1 MPRVP
6 ELGRRRRG
14 DAHQEPASGSTGC
27 PEHGPRLRGS
37 APSPKALWSQ
47 GSDSEKR
54 CPGEATLQS
63 CSLKNL
69 SNKDLQKQAPGRAR
83 RRPNTTGPA
92 SGARGRC
99 QASCEGAA
107 SSSVPP
113 LSGCRDRGSE
123 PAPCPEARKPCMRR
137 SKAQAAGER
146 SHVECG
152 MCGPAIFL
160 EFPWNGVPHCSPP
173 PQSPPDPGP
182 RVSEACLAATLAT
195 SLPLRTLFSL
205 GRQRSASGL
214 PEGAGGEWVSKGLRN
229 KGT

>member
-14 DAHQEPASGSTGC
+14 DVHQEPASGSTGC

-69 SNKDLQKQAPGRAR
+69 SNKDLRKQAPGRASR
-83 RRPNTTGPA
+83 RLNTTGPA

-99 QASCEGAA
+99 QAS
-107 SSSVPP
+107 
-113 LSGCRDRGSE
+113 L
-123 PAPCPEARKPCMRR
+123 RR
-137 SKAQAAGER
+137 
-146 SHVECG
+146 
-152 MCGPAIFL
+152 
-160 EFPWNGVPHCSPP
+160 
-173 PQSPPDPGP
+173 
-182 RVSEACLAATLAT
+182 
-195 SLPLRTLFSL
+195 
-205 GRQRSASGL
+205 
-214 PEGAGGEWVSKGLRN
+214 GGEQFRAPAFWVQRPWLRASTVSRSLEALCEEEQGSGGGR
-229 KGT
+229 KESRRVRHVWSCDFFRISM